1 MSYVIF
7 NNEKALVKAAVD
19 ITRMEYDANG
29 FLWVGTWRNGIY
41 CFKEDNGALTFVKHI
56 GLQDGLKSTCV
67 PYLFFDK
74 EKNEMMA
81 CTRKG
86 LSRFILQGTDSDIK
100 KVVSYGVDLKNS
112 QFLIE

>member
-1 MSYVIF
+1 MVSI
-7 NNEKALVKAAVD
+7 ALKK
-19 ITRMEYDANG
+19 N
-29 FLWVGTWRNGIY
+29 
-41 CFKEDNGALTFVKHI
+41 NGALTFVKHI

-100 KVVSYGVDLKNS
+100 KSGFLWS
-112 QFLIE
+112 RFEELPFLIE